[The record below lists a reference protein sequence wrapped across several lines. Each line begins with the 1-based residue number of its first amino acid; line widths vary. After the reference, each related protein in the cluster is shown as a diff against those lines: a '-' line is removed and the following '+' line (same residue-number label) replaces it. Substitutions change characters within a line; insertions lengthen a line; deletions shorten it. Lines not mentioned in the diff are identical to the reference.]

1 MTISIIKLSSG
12 ETVLAEVLSYA
23 DETYDLEVRN
33 PLQLTMAEDMDNHKM
48 QMFTSAWIPLFGD
61 ETIIEIRFDH
71 IIAIA
76 EATED
81 MVDYYIGSLEEMKIR
96 EGTQEDIREELTEE
110 QGMVMQ
116 EILKIA
122 NTSIH

>member
-23 DETYDLEVRN
+23 DETYDLEVCN
-33 PLQLTMAEDMDNHKM
+33 PLQLTMTEDLDTRKM

-61 ETIIEIRFDH
+61 ETIIEIRFAH
-71 IIAIA
+71 IIAIS

-81 MVDYYIGSLEEMKIR
+81 MVDYYMGSLEEMRIK
-96 EGTQEDIREELTEE
+96 EGTREELSEE